1 MLEISSFFVFQGNSF
16 FEMIEQALL
25 NRAFLARYGEPSWAE
40 LFSPKARAKTGPSR
54 ALARTQH
61 YPQVFWWFIKKVVN
75 IVVNLRIQFL
85 FKSRQKEL
93 KLPNKIV
100 TLIDLSQHNIKE
112 YDLFTTEKLKFVKN
126 MKFENTA
133 GFICGLFVALI
144 MLNNEIMEKRV
155 SKY

>member
-1 MLEISSFFVFQGNSF
+1 M
-16 FEMIEQALL
+16 
-25 NRAFLARYGEPSWAE
+25 
-40 LFSPKARAKTGPSR
+40 
-54 ALARTQH
+54 
-61 YPQVFWWFIKKVVN
+61 
-75 IVVNLRIQFL
+75 RIQFL